1 MSLEFWQDSRKTY
14 VDALLDKM
22 QAPDGSYHEGLIV
35 PGVESLPKTNQT
47 PVKNLGAKITP
58 EPRHRGMSAR
68 RWFPLPTDYGSEES
82 VDRLV
87 CFRRPSENYSRK
99 TSNARTSSISSPD
112 SFPLNFFRFP
122 DVGYFRDP
130 EVQSDLTNI
139 LFIYSLQNPVLGYR
153 QGMHELL
160 ALLYYA
166 CDFDS
171 ISEEQAARLKSR
183 ELGDLLSRA
192 WVTADAYTLF
202 LAVMR
207 GVGRW
212 YEWREHPA
220 SSGSLPPGTS

>member
-1 MSLEFWQDSRKTY
+1 ML
-14 VDALLDKM
+14 
-22 QAPDGSYHEGLIV
+22 
-35 PGVESLPKTNQT
+35 
-47 PVKNLGAKITP
+47 
-58 EPRHRGMSAR
+58 
-68 RWFPLPTDYGSEES
+68 
-82 VDRLV
+82 
-87 CFRRPSENYSRK
+87 
-99 TSNARTSSISSPD
+99 NARTSAVHLQFS
-112 SFPLNFFRFP
+112 PLNRSRFP

-171 ISEEQAARLKSR
+171 ISEERAVHLQDR
-183 ELGDLLSRA
+183 ELGDLFSRA
-192 WVTADAYTLF
+192 WVTADAHTLF

-212 YEWREHPA
+212 YEWREPPA
-220 SSGSLPPGTS
+220 SLQKALPSPNSGPVEIQPYVAPIVEACNRIQSTYLKSVDPDLWKHLQASGIEAQIYGM

>member
-1 MSLEFWQDSRKTY
+1 MPGFSCQ
-14 VDALLDKM
+14 
-22 QAPDGSYHEGLIV
+22 LIANSQ
-35 PGVESLPKTNQT
+35 ESL
-47 PVKNLGAKITP
+47 
-58 EPRHRGMSAR
+58 
-68 RWFPLPTDYGSEES
+68 D
-82 VDRLV
+82 DLV
-87 CFRRPSENYSRK
+87 CVGRASQNHSAGCRTHVGPLFI
-99 TSNARTSSISSPD
+99 SNSSPL
-112 SFPLNFFRFP
+112 SYPRFP

-130 EVQSDLTNI
+130 EVQSDLTNV

-171 ISEEQAARLKSR
+171 ISEAQAPRLRNR
-183 ELGDLLSRA
+183 ELADLLSRA

-212 YEWREHPA
+212 YEWREPPVTLQKGSPSLGQGPVEIQPYVAPIVEACNRIQSTYLKSVDPDLWKHLQA
-220 SSGSLPPGTS
+220 SGIEAQLYGM

>member
-1 MSLEFWQDSRKTY
+1 M
-14 VDALLDKM
+14 
-22 QAPDGSYHEGLIV
+22 
-35 PGVESLPKTNQT
+35 
-47 PVKNLGAKITP
+47 
-58 EPRHRGMSAR
+58 
-68 RWFPLPTDYGSEES
+68 DY
-82 VDRLV
+82 LV
-87 CFRRPSENYSRK
+87 CVCRAPKDHSTGCRTHVCPPF
-99 TSNARTSSISSPD
+99 TSNSSSLSY
-112 SFPLNFFRFP
+112 FRFP

-171 ISEEQAARLKSR
+171 ISEEQTARLRNR
-183 ELGDLLSRA
+183 ELADLLSRA
-192 WVTADAYTLF
+192 WVTADTYTLF

-212 YEWREHPA
+212 YEWREPPA
-220 SSGSLPPGTS
+220 SLQRGSPSPGPGQVEIRSYVAPIVEACNRIQSTYLKSVDPDLWKHLQASGIEAQLYGM

>member
-1 MSLEFWQDSRKTY
+1 M
-14 VDALLDKM
+14 
-22 QAPDGSYHEGLIV
+22 
-35 PGVESLPKTNQT
+35 
-47 PVKNLGAKITP
+47 
-58 EPRHRGMSAR
+58 
-68 RWFPLPTDYGSEES
+68 
-82 VDRLV
+82 
-87 CFRRPSENYSRK
+87 
-99 TSNARTSSISSPD
+99 SNARTSPTHLQYLS
-112 SFPLNFFRFP
+112 LNHFRFP

-171 ISEEQAARLKSR
+171 ISEEQTGRFQDR

-212 YEWREHPA
+212 YEWREPPA
-220 SSGSLPPGTS
+220 SLQKGLPSPNPGPVEIQPYVAPIVETCNRIQSTYLKSVDPDLWKHLQASGIEAQIYGM

>member
-1 MSLEFWQDSRKTY
+1 
-14 VDALLDKM
+14 
-22 QAPDGSYHEGLIV
+22 
-35 PGVESLPKTNQT
+35 
-47 PVKNLGAKITP
+47 
-58 EPRHRGMSAR
+58 MSAIY
-68 RWFPLPTDYGSEES
+68 FQFLS
-82 VDRLV
+82 
-87 CFRRPSENYSRK
+87 
-99 TSNARTSSISSPD
+99 
-112 SFPLNFFRFP
+112 LNCSRFP

-171 ISEEQAARLKSR
+171 ISEEQATRLKNR
-183 ELGDLLSRA
+183 ELVDILSRT

-212 YEWREHPA
+212 YEWRESPTSLQKGPA
-220 SSGSLPPGTS
+220 GIQPYVAPIVEACNRIQSTYLKSVDPDLWKHLQASGIEAQIYGM

>member
-1 MSLEFWQDSRKTY
+1 
-14 VDALLDKM
+14 
-22 QAPDGSYHEGLIV
+22 
-35 PGVESLPKTNQT
+35 
-47 PVKNLGAKITP
+47 
-58 EPRHRGMSAR
+58 
-68 RWFPLPTDYGSEES
+68 
-82 VDRLV
+82 
-87 CFRRPSENYSRK
+87 
-99 TSNARTSSISSPD
+99 
-112 SFPLNFFRFP
+112 
-122 DVGYFRDP
+122 VGYFRDP

-139 LFIYSLQNPVLGYR
+139 LFIYSLQNPALGYR

-220 SSGSLPPGTS
+220 SSSPGPGPVDIQPYVAPIVEACNRIQSTYLKSVDPDLWKHLQASGIEAQIYGM

>member
-1 MSLEFWQDSRKTY
+1 M
-14 VDALLDKM
+14 
-22 QAPDGSYHEGLIV
+22 
-35 PGVESLPKTNQT
+35 
-47 PVKNLGAKITP
+47 
-58 EPRHRGMSAR
+58 
-68 RWFPLPTDYGSEES
+68 
-82 VDRLV
+82 
-87 CFRRPSENYSRK
+87 
-99 TSNARTSSISSPD
+99 SNARTSATHLQ
-112 SFPLNFFRFP
+112 FLFLNHFRFP
-122 DVGYFRDP
+122 DAGYFRDP

-139 LFIYSLQNPVLGYR
+139 LFIYSLQNPILGYR

-171 ISEEQAARLKSR
+171 ISEEQAVRLQNR

-212 YEWREHPA
+212 YEWRESPA
-220 SSGSLPPGTS
+220 SLQRGLPSPNSGPVEIQPYVAPIVETCNRIQSTYLRSVDPDLWKYLQASGIEAQIYGM

>member
-1 MSLEFWQDSRKTY
+1 
-14 VDALLDKM
+14 
-22 QAPDGSYHEGLIV
+22 
-35 PGVESLPKTNQT
+35 
-47 PVKNLGAKITP
+47 
-58 EPRHRGMSAR
+58 MSAIHLQ
-68 RWFPLPTDYGSEES
+68 FL
-82 VDRLV
+82 
-87 CFRRPSENYSRK
+87 
-99 TSNARTSSISSPD
+99 
-112 SFPLNFFRFP
+112 PLNHFRFP

-171 ISEEQAARLKSR
+171 ISEEQAERLQDH

-207 GVGRW
+207 GAGRW
-212 YEWREHPA
+212 YEWREPPPSFKKGLPSPNSGPVEIQPYVAPIVETCNRIQSTYLKSVDPDLWKHLQA
-220 SSGSLPPGTS
+220 SGIEAQIYGM

>member
-1 MSLEFWQDSRKTY
+1 MS
-14 VDALLDKM
+14 V
-22 QAPDGSYHEGLIV
+22 
-35 PGVESLPKTNQT
+35 
-47 PVKNLGAKITP
+47 
-58 EPRHRGMSAR
+58 
-68 RWFPLPTDYGSEES
+68 
-82 VDRLV
+82 V
-87 CFRRPSENYSRK
+87 CFLFFSLK
-99 TSNARTSSISSPD
+99 C
-112 SFPLNFFRFP
+112 FRFP

-171 ISEEQAARLKSR
+171 ISEEQAAHLENR

-212 YEWREHPA
+212 YEWREPPA
-220 SSGSLPPGTS
+220 SSQKELPSPNPGPVDIQPYVAPIVEACNRIQSTYLKSVDPDLWKHLQASGIEAQIYGM

>member
-1 MSLEFWQDSRKTY
+1 
-14 VDALLDKM
+14 
-22 QAPDGSYHEGLIV
+22 
-35 PGVESLPKTNQT
+35 
-47 PVKNLGAKITP
+47 
-58 EPRHRGMSAR
+58 
-68 RWFPLPTDYGSEES
+68 
-82 VDRLV
+82 
-87 CFRRPSENYSRK
+87 
-99 TSNARTSSISSPD
+99 
-112 SFPLNFFRFP
+112 
-122 DVGYFRDP
+122 VGYFRDP

-139 LFIYSLQNPVLGYR
+139 LFVYSLQNPVLGYR

-171 ISEEQAARLKSR
+171 ISEEQGARLKNR

-212 YEWREHPA
+212 YEWREPPA
-220 SSGSLPPGTS
+220 SLRKGPPPPNPGPVDIRPYVAPIVEACNRIQSTYLKSVDPDLWKHLQASGIEAQIYGM

>member
-1 MSLEFWQDSRKTY
+1 MPIDHGFQRTPGPLG
-14 VDALLDKM
+14 LLLWTFGK
-22 QAPDGSYHEGLIV
+22 L
-35 PGVESLPKTNQT
+35 
-47 PVKNLGAKITP
+47 
-58 EPRHRGMSAR
+58 
-68 RWFPLPTDYGSEES
+68 F
-82 VDRLV
+82 
-87 CFRRPSENYSRK
+87 CK
-99 TSNARTSSISSPD
+99 TSSARTSAIHFQFLS
-112 SFPLNFFRFP
+112 LNCFRFP

-171 ISEEQAARLKSR
+171 VSEEQRGRLKKR

-212 YEWREHPA
+212 YEWREPTA
-220 SSGSLPPGTS
+220 SLQKGLPPPNPGPVDIQPYVAPIVEACNRIQSTYLKSVDPDLWKHLQASGVEAQIYGM

>member
-1 MSLEFWQDSRKTY
+1 MLTD
-14 VDALLDKM
+14 
-22 QAPDGSYHEGLIV
+22 
-35 PGVESLPKTNQT
+35 
-47 PVKNLGAKITP
+47 
-58 EPRHRGMSAR
+58 RG
-68 RWFPLPTDYGSEES
+68 
-82 VDRLV
+82 
-87 CFRRPSENYSRK
+87 FRRIRGLLGSPLWSFEKPSYK
-99 TSNARTSSISSPD
+99 MSNARASIICPQ
-112 SFPLNFFRFP
+112 FLPLTYFRFP

-171 ISEEQAARLKSR
+171 ISEEQAAHLTDH

-192 WVTADAYTLF
+192 SVTADAYTLF

-212 YEWREHPA
+212 YEWREPPA
-220 SSGSLPPGTS
+220 LLRKGSPSPTSGPGEIQPYVAPIVEACNRIQSTYLKSVDPDLWKHLQASGVEAQIYGM

>member
-1 MSLEFWQDSRKTY
+1 M
-14 VDALLDKM
+14 
-22 QAPDGSYHEGLIV
+22 
-35 PGVESLPKTNQT
+35 
-47 PVKNLGAKITP
+47 
-58 EPRHRGMSAR
+58 
-68 RWFPLPTDYGSEES
+68 
-82 VDRLV
+82 
-87 CFRRPSENYSRK
+87 
-99 TSNARTSSISSPD
+99 
-112 SFPLNFFRFP
+112 
-122 DVGYFRDP
+122 GYFRDP
-130 EVQSDLTNI
+130 EIQSDLTNV

-171 ISEEQAARLKSR
+171 ISEEQAAHLGDR

-212 YEWREHPA
+212 YEWREP
-220 SSGSLPPGTS
+220 STPLQEGSLSPNLGPVGIQPYVAPIVEACNRIQSTYLKIVDPDLWKHLQASGIEAQIYGM

>member
-1 MSLEFWQDSRKTY
+1 MS
-14 VDALLDKM
+14 
-22 QAPDGSYHEGLIV
+22 
-35 PGVESLPKTNQT
+35 
-47 PVKNLGAKITP
+47 
-58 EPRHRGMSAR
+58 
-68 RWFPLPTDYGSEES
+68 SE
-82 VDRLV
+82 
-87 CFRRPSENYSRK
+87 
-99 TSNARTSSISSPD
+99 RTSAIYFQFLS
-112 SFPLNFFRFP
+112 LNRFRFP

-171 ISEEQAARLKSR
+171 ISEEQGSHLKNR
-183 ELGDLLSRA
+183 ELVDLLSRA

-212 YEWREHPA
+212 YEWREPPA
-220 SSGSLPPGTS
+220 SLQKGPPSPNPGQVGIQPYVAPIVEACNRIQSTYLKSVDPDLWKHLQASGIEAQIYGM